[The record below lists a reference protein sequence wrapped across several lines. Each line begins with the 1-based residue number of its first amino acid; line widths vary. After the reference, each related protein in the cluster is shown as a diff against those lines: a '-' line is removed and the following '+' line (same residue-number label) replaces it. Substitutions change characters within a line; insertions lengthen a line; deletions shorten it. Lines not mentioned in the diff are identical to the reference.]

1 MSVDRFIPS
10 LWAATLLENL
20 NDSHVAVNLCN
31 RNYEGDI
38 DQMGDTVRITSIG
51 RVTIADYVKN
61 TTAIT
66 PETLDDSQQVL
77 TIDQAKYFAFEVDDV
92 DARQVRDDGALMDVA
107 MRDAAWGLG
116 DAADVSVLA
125 AMQAQVDTGNALGA
139 MTIGTGNVDAYEN
152 LVDLSQKLDENNV
165 PRSGRWCVIPP
176 FYHGWL
182 QKNANFVSYGTQAN
196 REDLENG
203 IIGAAAG
210 MRIVVSNNLP
220 SAGAGRNTLSLVIL
234 TALLMQSRLTA
245 LKDTDLSRLSRTL
258 SRACTCTDTKLR
270 DHTCWLPPT
279 VFQYRKG
286 DRQMAVTAVT
296 LTELTLNEASA
307 DLPVAAWTAIATG
320 ADGFS
325 LDVTGVGSPVLL
337 GFIDSAGGAN
347 NVTITA
353 GDRPPA
359 QVQGQGNLAITMA
372 ANDVKYVTVESGRF
386 EQNDSTIKGI
396 SAGNNTKMIAFLL
409 PVNWG

>member
-10 LWAATLLENL
+10 LWAASLLENL

-51 RVTIADYVKN
+51 RVTIADYVN
-61 TTAIT
+61 TTTSIT

-116 DAADVSVLA
+116 DAADTSVLA
-125 AMQAQVDTGNALGA
+125 AMQAQADTGNALGA
-139 MTIGTGNVDAYEN
+139 MIIGDGANDDAYEN
-152 LVDLSQKLDENNV
+152 LVDLAVKLDTNNV
-165 PRSGRWCVIPP
+165 PRAGRWCVIPP

-220 SAGAGRNTLSLVIL
+220 SAGAGRNYVI
-234 TALLMQSRLTA
+234 AG
-245 LKDTDLSRLSRTL
+245 
-258 SRACTCTDTKLR
+258 
-270 DHTCWLPPT
+270 H
-279 VFQYRKG
+279 
-286 DRQMAVTAVT
+286 
-296 LTELTLNEASA
+296 
-307 DLPVAAWTAIATG
+307 
-320 ADGFS
+320 ADGVTYAEQINSVEGYRPESAFS
-325 LDVTGVGSPVLL
+325 DAVKGLHLYGYKITRPYVL
-337 GFIDSAGGAN
+337 AN
-347 NVTITA
+347 A
-353 GDRPPA
+353 DC
-359 QVQGQGNLAITMA
+359 
-372 ANDVKYVTVESGRF
+372 
-386 EQNDSTIKGI
+386 I
-396 SAGNNTKMIAFLL
+396 SA
-409 PVNWG
+409 

>member
-10 LWAATLLENL
+10 LWAASLLENL

-203 IIGAAAG
+203 IIGAASG
-210 MRIVVSNNLP
+210 MRIIVSNNLP
-220 SAGAGRNTLSLVIL
+220 SAGAGRNYVI
-234 TALLMQSRLTA
+234 AG
-245 LKDTDLSRLSRTL
+245 
-258 SRACTCTDTKLR
+258 
-270 DHTCWLPPT
+270 H
-279 VFQYRKG
+279 
-286 DRQMAVTAVT
+286 
-296 LTELTLNEASA
+296 
-307 DLPVAAWTAIATG
+307 
-320 ADGFS
+320 ADGVTYAEQINSVEGYRPESAFS
-325 LDVTGVGSPVLL
+325 D
-337 GFIDSAGGAN
+337 A
-347 NVTITA
+347 
-353 GDRPPA
+353 
-359 QVQGQGNLAITMA
+359 
-372 ANDVKYVTVESGRF
+372 VKGLHLYG
-386 EQNDSTIKGI
+386 
-396 SAGNNTKMIAFLL
+396 
-409 PVNWG
+409 